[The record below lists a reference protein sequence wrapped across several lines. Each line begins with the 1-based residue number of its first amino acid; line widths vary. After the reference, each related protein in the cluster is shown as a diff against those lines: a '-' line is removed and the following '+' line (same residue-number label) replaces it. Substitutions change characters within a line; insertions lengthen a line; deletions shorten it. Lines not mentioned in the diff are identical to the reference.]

1 MAEHATADDT
11 PRTLVILS
19 SVKWNFAWQR
29 HHSLARA
36 AAEAGTTVVFV
47 EPHLRSVRQ
56 ILAKLT
62 RISHTGGG
70 APPTQQVP
78 EGVRILPWSPIDLL
92 PGATLRRIR
101 RRLGAAGSPGSVG
114 SLGSS
119 GPLGSAGSEN
129 LMVLQYVPSRRSLA
143 LARQLRPRLLVY
155 DRVLDWSRVPA
166 DWCPPHHWQRV
177 EAALEREAR
186 LATDSSAMQREWKNR
201 GLDSLLVLP
210 AADDEF
216 VRHEWTPPQP
226 GAPIGYFGTVQE
238 GIIDLPA
245 IAEIARE
252 HVVEIVGEVDEASR
266 AALLEAGARLDP
278 PVPVAELPAIIDRWS
293 AILLPYRVGDR
304 KDTLVPAKI
313 WNALASRR
321 PVLTLGLSLPEQI
334 TRHTV
339 PLDGA
344 ASIADAVAAALE
356 TSTPGSV
363 EGAGIPG
370 PPAHGIPTWADAWQ
384 RLVEF
389 ASGPRET
396 P

>member
-1 MAEHATADDT
+1 M
-11 PRTLVILS
+11 
-19 SVKWNFAWQR
+19 KWNFAWQR

-36 AAEAGTTVVFV
+36 AAEAGTAVVFV

-56 ILAKLT
+56 ILARLA
-62 RISHTGGG
+62 RIARRGGG

-78 EGVRILPWSPIDLL
+78 GGVRILPWSPIDLL

-101 RRLGAAGSPGSVG
+101 RRLGAVG
-114 SLGSS
+114 SLGAA
-119 GPLGSAGSEN
+119 GTAGAFGSTGRFGSTSRPRSADAPDAPDPEN

-166 DWCPPHHWQRV
+166 DWYPPRHWQRV

-186 LATDSSAMQREWKNR
+186 LSTDSAAMQREWQNR
-201 GLDSLLVLP
+201 GLDSLLILP

-216 VRHEWTPPQP
+216 VRHEWAPPRS

-252 HVVEIVGEVDEASR
+252 HAVEIVGEVDEASR
-266 AALLEAGARLDP
+266 AALLEAGARLAP

-334 TRHTV
+334 ARHTV

-344 ASIADAVAAALE
+344 ASIAAAADTAIE
-356 TSTPGSV
+356 TA
-363 EGAGIPG
+363 E
-370 PPAHGIPTWADAWQ
+370 PAPRSIPTWADAWQ
-384 RLVEF
+384 RLVGF
-389 ASGPRET
+389 ASGSPRHPE
-396 P
+396 PSR